1 MSTYVSLSKSIG
13 LFLGRIL
20 RTFGNDVAS
29 GASRVGDGAIAA
41 VDLNLSILR
50 QGLTNADY

>member
-1 MSTYVSLSKSIG
+1 MSLSKSIG